1 MSARG
6 RRSTVLT
13 PQITVTIKLWAPASH
28 YSHFPESLS
37 GLALPRV
44 SQPGTNSP
52 GKAPDPPQARQPPSG
67 PSHSKHS
74 LHTPAVSAVPL
85 PLPSTTKQVSPNMW
99 LLSPPH
105 VWAENRHWRE
115 KKRQPQNQSGTPRAV
130 SKGRKRKPP
139 QKWQVQRFKFLQL
152 IWGGVLSWQL

>member
-13 PQITVTIKLWAPASH
+13 PQITTTIKLWAPASR
-28 YSHFPESLS
+28 YPHFPESLS

-44 SQPGTNSP
+44 SQPGTNSS
-52 GKAPDPPQARQPPSG
+52 GEAYDPPQPGQPPSG

-85 PLPSTTKQVSPNMW
+85 PLPSTTEQVSPNKW

-105 VWAENRHWRE
+105 VWAENRHGERLRRRGNPKTKVEHQKLWAKEGRGN
-115 KKRQPQNQSGTPRAV
+115 RPRRGKCRGLN
-130 SKGRKRKPP
+130 SCN
-139 QKWQVQRFKFLQL
+139 
-152 IWGGVLSWQL
+152 